1 MSTTP
6 LFSVLIAN
14 YNNGQYIKEAIESVK
29 AQDYNNW
36 EIIIVDDASI
46 DNSKDIYNEYSND
59 NRIKIYYNSENKGV
73 TYSKWKCLEY
83 AKGDICGFL
92 DADDTILPH
101 ALSLMIS
108 EHSKDE
114 DISII
119 SSRYYICDE
128 HLNIQKESGYLR
140 IPEGESYLTYMQYAP
155 WPFISFKMLKYR
167 QTKGL
172 NPLNKIG
179 DDQELC
185 LLLEEVGK
193 WRVIDEIT
201 YKYRQNNNSISKEKE
216 SECWYWNIIV
226 YHEACMR
233 RGIDPKLCSYQIYLD
248 RINCFTNKK
257 FQEYIRI
264 NKAYKIGMIILKPLY
279 FIKRMVIKLLHT

>member
-59 NRIKIYYNSENKGV
+59 NRIKIYYNYENKGV

-92 DADDTILPH
+92 DADDTIQPH

-108 EHSKDE
+108 EHLKDE

-119 SSRYYICDE
+119 SS
-128 HLNIQKESGYLR
+128 
-140 IPEGESYLTYMQYAP
+140 
-155 WPFISFKMLKYR
+155 IS
-167 QTKGL
+167 
-172 NPLNKIG
+172 
-179 DDQELC
+179 
-185 LLLEEVGK
+185 
-193 WRVIDEIT
+193 
-201 YKYRQNNNSISKEKE
+201 
-216 SECWYWNIIV
+216 
-226 YHEACMR
+226 
-233 RGIDPKLCSYQIYLD
+233 
-248 RINCFTNKK
+248 
-257 FQEYIRI
+257 
-264 NKAYKIGMIILKPLY
+264 
-279 FIKRMVIKLLHT
+279 